1 MSIAGQGILVLNSNR
16 VAVDLLD
23 RRGAIYSDRP
33 RFIGQFF
40 HQCPPSIL
48 PRLNFR
54 GLVANEIFTGG
65 LMIAMA
71 KFGEVCVQVSSVAL
85 A

>member
-1 MSIAGQGILVLNSNR
+1 MGLAGQGILVLNTNK

-33 RFIGQFF
+33 RFIVSLGINAS
-40 HQCPPSIL
+40 SIL
-48 PRLNFR
+48 PQLSFC

-65 LMIAMA
+65 LMLSMA
-71 KFGEVCVQVSSVAL
+71 KFGKVCAQVSSTL

>member
-1 MSIAGQGILVLNSNR
+1 MSIAGQSILVLNTNK

-33 RFIGQFF
+33 RFISKYLNA
-40 HQCPPSIL
+40 PRIL
-48 PRLNFR
+48 PQLSLC
-54 GLVANEIFTGG
+54 GSVASEIFTGG
-65 LMIAMA
+65 FMLFLA
-71 KFGEVCVQVSSVAL
+71 KFGEVCVRVCSVAL